1 MKETLPRKLIE
12 CMKMFAV
19 FFKIGLFSFGGG
31 YAMLTMIEHEV
42 VDKKN
47 WLTHN
52 ELMDIFAIAES
63 TPGAISIN
71 IATFIGTKREG
82 VLGGVLTTFG
92 VVLPAFLVILGLS
105 FVLDIVRDNKWVNY
119 LFTGVRVG
127 VIVLIVHAAVKFL
140 TNMKKK
146 PLSILLMLAMFC
158 MAVFTDV
165 SVIYLMLGAIG
176 VSVAAV
182 ALNHII
188 KKRAL
193 LAAMTQGADEYSR
206 NASHAASDTCPE
218 ELLNVNLPPAAD
230 ALSAE
235 HTASET
241 PDAAPTHAE
250 TSCGHGCAGTETER
264 RADGKD
270 GEDKA

>member
-1 MKETLPRKLIE
+1 
-12 CMKMFAV
+12 MFAV

-42 VDKKN
+42 VDKRH

-82 VLGGVLTTFG
+82 VAGGILTTFG

-105 FVLDIVRDNKWVNY
+105 YILDIVRDNKWVTY

-127 VIVLIVHAAVKFL
+127 VIVLIIHAAIKFL
-140 TNMKKK
+140 SNMKKK
-146 PLSILLMLAMFC
+146 PLTVLLMLAMFC

-176 VSVAAV
+176 ISVAAV
-182 ALNHII
+182 AVNHIL

-193 LAAMTQGADEYSR
+193 LSTMTQSAGEYSR
-206 NASHAASDTCPE
+206 NEEHSAESACPA
-218 ELLNVNLPPAAD
+218 ELLNVNLPPSEHGAAGV
-230 ALSAE
+230 E
-235 HTASET
+235 GASESV
-241 PDAAPTHAE
+241 PENGGSDGRVPSEHAYANDNDNGG
-250 TSCGHGCAGTETER
+250 SV
-264 RADGKD
+264 
-270 GEDKA
+270 GEDGV